1 MGGSDFMSILTSASS
16 SSVRR
21 GYDYYKSHKVKDI
34 NQLNDC
40 EFEGY
45 VDGSRKSPYYVKI
58 NIEHPR
64 KSYCECPHANGNIT
78 CKHMT
83 ALFFEL
89 FPDEV
94 DDYES
99 WLNSDYDEDDE
110 DYYCDYDDY
119 YDEDSDFYDYKFH
132 ISFEEPLFFDA
143 VLEKFINDLD
153 EKRLREILKDELSKN
168 KKSTFELYLEKN
180 YKKYLQSNNDEYI
193 FLENL
198 NKKVLSLTG
207 YYNYD
212 YNDFDKEILN
222 VKEKQRLEKIYSNKE
237 LKTQIDKILLNEKLA
252 VYSDYVWFAKFYKSK
267 LAKKEIINFTEVLT
281 NYLDSLKHY
290 SIKNTVP
297 KSNILITIYLL
308 NDYSTSDIANS
319 LLKNAKYLQYVDY
332 VIENSDDLI
341 NLYNEF
347 LKLISKNYFKNKMY
361 IPEVL
366 YYFVSK
372 TNHENKEINI
382 NHYLYSYLCL
392 GHKEYLDILS
402 YDLDKDTIIKMIECK
417 TKDVHLLRKL
427 YNYFGEDVKLWNLLK
442 NTNYEYMLLDNI
454 SLLKDKYND
463 ELYNHFIEEFYTILK
478 EGKSREIYH
487 KASKYIWAIRQ
498 LNDGEEL
505 VNEIIINLKKSE
517 YQKCSALFDEIK
529 MTLEK

>member
-83 ALFFEL
+83 ALYFEL

-99 WLNSDYDEDDE
+99 WLNSDYDDE
-110 DYYCDYDDY
+110 DEDEYDY
-119 YDEDSDFYDYKFH
+119 YDNYYDYTDFYDYSSH
-132 ISFEEPLFFDA
+132 TSFEEPLFFDV
-143 VLEKFINDLD
+143 VLENFVNNLD
-153 EKRLREILKDELSKN
+153 QNHLRELLKNELSKD
-168 KKSTFELYLEKN
+168 KKRTYEQYLENN
-180 YKKYLQSNNDEYI
+180 YKEYLKSNNNEYI

-212 YNDFDKEILN
+212 YNNFDKEILSIRD
-222 VKEKQRLEKIYSNKE
+222 KQKLEKIYLNSK
-237 LKTQIDKILLNEKLA
+237 LKYQIDKILLNEKLS
-252 VYSDYVWFAKFYKSK
+252 VYSDYSWIAKFYKNK
-267 LAKKEIINFTEVLT
+267 LTKKEISDFTDVLN

-290 SIKNTVP
+290 SIKNSVP

-308 NDYSTSDIANS
+308 NDYNDSELAKY

-332 VIENSDDLI
+332 VIENCNDVI
-341 NLYNEF
+341 GLYNEF
-347 LKLISKNYFKNKMY
+347 LKLISKNYFKNKIY
-361 IPEVL
+361 IPDVL

-417 TKDVHLLRKL
+417 TKDIHLLRKL
-427 YNYFGEDVKLWNLLK
+427 YNYFDEDVKLWNLLK

-454 SLLKDKYND
+454 SLLKDKYNN
-463 ELYNHFIEEFYTILK
+463 ELYNHFIEKFYTILK

-487 KASKYIWAIRQ
+487 KASKYIWAIGQ
-498 LNDGEEL
+498 LNDGEKL